1 MHLLPETVRTAALPP
16 PGQPIRAKDFAV
28 VDDDAFAGKTL
39 PEGTLTEDPRT
50 ATAALGEDHLAAA
63 VEAAVALL
71 RDRLASSA

>member
-1 MHLLPETVRTAALPP
+1 
-16 PGQPIRAKDFAV
+16 

-71 RDRLASSA
+71 RGRLALST